1 MRQINLPLFIILL
14 SLAMLTTGLRA
25 EQNPDNV
32 AIDTLAKLEYKRE
45 VLMYCGISD
54 GQAVQGFLDR
64 QMQLVERYAMTES
77 MQLQAASDARQA
89 AHAEWQNRGLGGF
102 RGWCHKEGSDYT
114 AILKSYVI
122 DSGIQS
128 AGPGSVDD

>member
-1 MRQINLPLFIILL
+1 VHQINLPLFIILL
-14 SLAMLTTGLRA
+14 CLVMPATGLGA
-25 EQNPDNV
+25 EQKPNNL

-45 VLMYCGISD
+45 VLVYCGISD

-64 QMQLVERYAMTES
+64 QAQLVERYSMTES

-89 AHAEWQNRGLGGF
+89 AYAEWQNRGLGGF
-102 RGWCHKEGSDYT
+102 RGWCRKEGSDYT

-122 DSGIQS
+122 DSGIQGT
-128 AGPGSVDD
+128 GPGSVDD